1 MGQRTQAEPQEPVG
15 IIINA
20 GGRDD
25 VAPRF
30 TAFVWGPAP
39 EDEARRL
46 PAEAK
51 AA

>member
-1 MGQRTQAEPQEPVG
+1 MQRTQPEPQEPVG

-20 GGRDD
+20 GGRED

-30 TAFVWGPAP
+30 VAFVWGPAP
-39 EDEARRL
+39 EDDAHLL
-46 PAEAK
+46 PADAK